1 MLENLFLQNYTAEL
15 RAGQHLMVAFGNGV
29 ERAPLETWEP
39 PGGC

>member
-15 RAGQHLMVAFGNGV
+15 RAGQHLVVAFGNGV

-39 PGGC
+39 PRGC